1 MRLSTTG
8 ERIKQCR
15 LKLGMTQTELAEK
28 IGVKFSAIH
37 KYENGLVVNLKRE
50 TIEKLAI
57 ALNVRPSYLMCM
69 DDDPSPLTSTTES
82 SDDEDLAEYLEELRR
97 RPEAKILLESSRGM
111 TVEQVKS
118 IVAMIENFRNNS

>member
-1 MRLSTTG
+1 MSTTG

-15 LKLGMTQTELAEK
+15 LKLGMTQTELADK
-28 IGVKFSAIH
+28 VGVKFSAIH

-69 DDDPSPLTSTTES
+69 DDDPSPPDASK
-82 SDDEDLAEYLEELRR
+82 DEDAELLEYLEELRT
-97 RPEAKILLESSRGM
+97 RPEMKMLFKTSKHMTKEQLEG
-111 TVEQVKS
+111 V
-118 IVAMIENFRNNS
+118 VAMLEGFKTD